1 MPYDFSN
8 FKNELKKVEEW
19 LSNEFSRIHTGR
31 ATPVL
36 LDAVV
41 VESYGSHV
49 PIRNIASI
57 SIEDPKTLRISPW
70 DKNQIKDIQKAI
82 GSSNLGLSVSV
93 DDQGLRASFPPLTAE
108 TREQMVKVL
117 KEKLEEARISNRLAR
132 EKVWDDIQKK
142 ERAGE
147 IPEDEK
153 FRYKDELQK
162 SINDAN
168 KNLESLFKKKE
179 HEVTTV

>member
-1 MPYDFSN
+1 MYDFSSL
-8 FKNELKKVEEW
+8 KEELKKVEEW
-19 LSNEFSRIHTGR
+19 LLNEYSRIHTGM
-31 ATPVL
+31 ASPVL

-82 GSSNLGLSVSV
+82 GASNLGLSVSA

-117 KEKLEEARISNRLAR
+117 KEKLEEARISIRLAR
-132 EKVWDDIQKK
+132 EKVWDDIQQK
-142 ERAGE
+142 ASDGS
-147 IPEDEK
+147 IPEDDK
-153 FRYKDELQK
+153 FRLKDELQK
-162 SINDAN
+162 LIDDAN
-168 KNLESLFKKKE
+168 KDLEASFGKKE
-179 HEVTTV
+179 KDLLTQ